1 MFIWKIMGAGIGA
14 VILFSA
20 NVAYAKQTWT
30 CSVFTGPKHFI
41 NKALKPWGKNVEK
54 ATNGE
59 VRVRF
64 LPVSAAPPPKQ
75 IDGIAAGT
83 YDCAFIFHAFTRKRA
98 VGPQFGILPFLSAG
112 SAEHGS
118 VAFWRTW
125 SKHFLQKGEFDDD
138 GIKILSMFQFPGVH
152 FWTAKDKPI
161 NSIADMKAQKMWAL
175 AGTSSRTMKA
185 AGVSHV
191 SGPAARMAEFT
202 QTKVVQGLA
211 GITRAGILN
220 FAGIQFP
227 KSGTFTS
234 KSIMAPSFAW
244 LLSKKKWDALP
255 GNVKRAVTDVSGEKL
270 ARAVGLEADK
280 FEPISANKLAKAG
293 VKEIKA
299 SKSFEAAL
307 MKAANPQIDAWIKR
321 AATIGVDGN
330 KVIADF
336 NKIIGDLGS

>member
-20 NVAYAKQTWT
+20 NVAYAKQSWT

-118 VAFWRTW
+118 IAFWRTW
-125 SKHFLQKGEFDDD
+125 RKHFGQKGEFDDD

-161 NSIADMKAQKMWAL
+161 NSIADMM
-175 AGTSSRTMKA
+175 
-185 AGVSHV
+185 
-191 SGPAARMAEFT
+191 
-202 QTKVVQGLA
+202 A

-280 FEPISANKLAKAG
+280 FETISANKLAKAG